1 MENNKYAIFTWLV
14 SQQNSPQL
22 DIRELSEQLRS
33 LENTFLPPDQGG
45 ELLDMLFA
53 RFATELEGRI
63 SPLVGARIP
72 LLGKIR
78 QEVNIL
84 QDLLDRF
91 AHGYE
96 KSLQDRIGLLQT
108 EDMAV
113 ILEKVGFC
121 LRNHLYISHLTSGL
135 PGLNIWRRLHNMFL
149 LGSRKPALAAES
161 NHYFQHYT
169 KALLLACASPSSF
182 CSREL
187 AFVEQYI
194 DAWGFSRVTIQE
206 YLPLDSNGVFWIDTN
221 RDLPAFALI
230 RRTPPPDTPVF
241 YFSCNTMAHQTN
253 IHLDELNQQTPPF
266 LLKLPQFA
274 ATPTGKGSLRRLA
287 KSWGTTQKR
296 QFPRRRQSCRATLC
310 PGLNRIWRLL
320 ENQDQVTERELSQWM
335 IVNESPGGY
344 VLMHLNGKLRHIQA
358 GDITALKLEEGPDSQ
373 GKWFICLVRW
383 VISQNPEHM
392 EIGLQILSS
401 NATPALLKHPDNQ
414 KEEAPVLL
422 LPKYPPLQ
430 NANILIAAT
439 GTINQNGE
447 EQVLAT
453 TTGNQLLSIQTL
465 TVWEET
471 SRIEMLRFETTD
483 L

>member
-14 SQQNSPQL
+14 SQQNAPQL
-22 DIRELSEQLRS
+22 DLRELSEQLRT
-33 LENTFLPPDQGG
+33 LENTSLTPDQDN
-45 ELLDMLFA
+45 ELLDMLFT
-53 RFATELEGRI
+53 RFATELESRI

-96 KSLQDRIGLLQT
+96 KSLQARTGMLQT
-108 EDMAV
+108 AEMATL
-113 ILEKVGFC
+113 LEKVGFC

-135 PGLNIWRRLHNMFL
+135 PGLNIWKRLHNMFL
-149 LGSRKPALAAES
+149 LGHQRPALASE
-161 NHYFQHYT
+161 NTPYFQHYA
-169 KALLLACASPSSF
+169 KALLLACASPSAF

-187 AFVEQYI
+187 AFVEHYI
-194 DAWGFSRVTIQE
+194 DTWGSSSITILK

-241 YFSCNTMAHQTN
+241 YFSCNTMAHQART
-253 IHLDELNQQTPPF
+253 HLDELNQETPPF

-274 ATPTGKGSLRRLA
+274 ATPTGKGSLRRLM

-296 QFPRRRQSCRATLC
+296 QFPRRRQSYRATLC
-310 PGLNRIWRLL
+310 PGLNRVWRLL
-320 ENQDQVTERELSQWM
+320 ENQEQMTEKEMSQWM

-344 VLMHLNGKLRHIQA
+344 VLMHLSGKLRHIQA
-358 GDITALKLEEGPDSQ
+358 GDIIALKLDEETGPRA
-373 GKWFICLVRW
+373 KWYICLVRW

-392 EIGLQILSS
+392 EIGLQVLSS
-401 NATPALLKHPDNQ
+401 TATPALLKHPDNQ

-439 GTINQNGE
+439 GTINQTGK
-447 EQVLAT
+447 EQILT
-453 TTGNQLLSIQTL
+453 TSAGNQLLSIQTL